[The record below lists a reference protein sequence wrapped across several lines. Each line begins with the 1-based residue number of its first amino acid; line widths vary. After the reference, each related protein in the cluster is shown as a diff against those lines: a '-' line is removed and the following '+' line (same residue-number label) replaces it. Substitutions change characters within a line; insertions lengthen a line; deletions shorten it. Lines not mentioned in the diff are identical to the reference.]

1 MNRLGCTH
9 ELLRSDLSAIRAAAE
24 RIQGGVHQTPVLTCS
39 ALDALAKRSLFFKC
53 ENLQKIGAF
62 KMRGALNAVMSLSE
76 EAAARGV
83 VTHSSGNFAQAVAL
97 AARPAACRP
106 TSSCP
111 RPPPR

>member
-9 ELLRSDLSAIRAAAE
+9 ERLRSRSERHPSRRRAHS
-24 RIQGGVHQTPVLTCS
+24 RRRHQTPVLTCS

-83 VTHSSGNFAQAVAL
+83 GGTVQQI
-97 AARPAACRP
+97 
-106 TSSCP
+106 
-111 RPPPR
+111 